1 MLTNIP
7 RDIHRSVFKYIVA
20 NYTLTPVFIEGDT
33 QRDKKVPYVELRMD
47 GPWLKPES
55 KNLVH
60 CSFDVNILI
69 QVSIMDSLYKISEIG
84 GALLNILYGSIDIV
98 DSDDTQ
104 LGCATT
110 NTDRRNSMQ
119 LNRYGLIDP
128 QSEIMQATVEV
139 RFDVTLEI

>member
-7 RDIHRSVFKYIVA
+7 KDIHRSVFKYIVA
-20 NYTLTPVFIEGDT
+20 NYTMTSVFLEGDT
-33 QRDKKVPYVELRMD
+33 QRDKKIPYVELRMD

-55 KNLVH
+55 GGLVKA
-60 CSFDVNILI
+60 SFDVNILI
-69 QVSIMDSLYKISEIG
+69 QVSIEDSLYKISEIG
-84 GALLNILYGSIDIV
+84 GALLNILYGTINIV
-98 DSDDTQ
+98 ESDDTQ
-104 LGCATT
+104 LGCAKT